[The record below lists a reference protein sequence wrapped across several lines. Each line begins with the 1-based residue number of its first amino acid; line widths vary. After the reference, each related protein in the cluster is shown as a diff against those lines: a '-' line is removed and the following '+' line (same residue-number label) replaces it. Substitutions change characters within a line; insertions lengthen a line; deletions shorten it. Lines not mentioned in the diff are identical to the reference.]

1 VRWLL
6 ALYAVVFV
14 LIVAPSYLTP
24 LMIVR
29 TFGSE
34 VWKLTVNEVAFS
46 VGMVLGGALLAT
58 WGGLKNRGTMIVA
71 STLVF
76 GVLSVGLGLSTHLV
90 VFFAFMLGHP
100 AASRRRDR
108 RRDGRRCGHAS
119 RVDVMDQRRLTSGCH
134 RRSSSG
140 CGSDRRGAWWRGR

>member
-1 VRWLL
+1 MIADEPKVEISDDLLGGVRYAASHTFVRWLL

-29 TFGSE
+29 SFGPE

-58 WGGLKNRGTMIVA
+58 
-71 STLVF
+71 
-76 GVLSVGLGLSTHLV
+76 
-90 VFFAFMLGHP
+90 
-100 AASRRRDR
+100 
-108 RRDGRRCGHAS
+108 
-119 RVDVMDQRRLTSGCH
+119 
-134 RRSSSG
+134 
-140 CGSDRRGAWWRGR
+140 